1 MTNFAHICKICTIF
15 TSFFFFANMYNICH
29 FFHVDNV
36 SMLCKTLI
44 FSIFFFLIG
53 KTSNLY
59 MPKNVLSS
67 VFIKVHKMIEV
78 LRDTLLLRNSPPS
91 RSSLPC

>member
-1 MTNFAHICKICTIF
+1 
-15 TSFFFFANMYNICH
+15 
-29 FFHVDNV
+29 
-36 SMLCKTLI
+36 
-44 FSIFFFLIG
+44 
-53 KTSNLY
+53 
-59 MPKNVLSS
+59 MPKNALCS